1 MRHARW
7 AARATAA
14 GALLFL
20 AGLGPPGAHPPPPM
34 LQQAK
39 LGFSYLSAEQYKDLW
54 RRADDYA
61 LAESF
66 LKQCGQPPHIER
78 RMRLAV
84 RDCIEAR
91 ALDRVAAYF
100 RRKVAEHS
108 TKQTFACETEQS
120 KALIKTI
127 RGKIDRA
134 VEEVRSMCRSCLIC

>member
-66 LKQCGQPPHIER
+66 SSSAGQPPDIER
-78 RMRLAV
+78 RMRWLCGIAS
-84 RDCIEAR
+84 RPRAR
-91 ALDRVAAYF
+91 QGSRLF

-108 TKQTFACETEQS
+108 TRADLCCETEQS

-127 RGKIDRA
+127 AAKSI
-134 VEEVRSMCRSCLIC
+134 VRLRKCARCAGPA